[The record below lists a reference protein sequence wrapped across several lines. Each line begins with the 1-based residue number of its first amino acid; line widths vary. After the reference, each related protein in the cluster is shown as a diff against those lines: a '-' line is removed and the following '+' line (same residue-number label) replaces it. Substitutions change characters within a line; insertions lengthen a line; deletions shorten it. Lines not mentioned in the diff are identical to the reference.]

1 MCIPEC
7 NMPNAQIKLRFYRQ
21 RRGLTAAELSKRSG
35 VDKATISRIEN
46 AGRPGKRRTS
56 IGASYPAIL
65 RLAAALGI
73 TPDELAPVDLPGLP
87 TPIADT
93 GGDEP

>member
-1 MCIPEC
+1 MR
-7 NMPNAQIKLRFYRQ
+7 NAHIKLRFYRE
-21 RRGLTAAELSKRSG
+21 RRGLTATELSKRSG
-35 VDKATISRIEN
+35 VDKATISRIETG
-46 AGRPGKRRTS
+46 GRPGKRRSS
-56 IGASYPAIL
+56 IGASYPAIV

-73 TPDELAPVDLPGLP
+73 TPEELAPMDSPILPGLP

>member
-1 MCIPEC
+1 MCIHGC
-7 NMPNAQIKLRFYRQ
+7 NLPNAQIRLRFYRL
-21 RRGLTAAELSKRSG
+21 RRGLTPSELAKRSG

-46 AGRPGKRRTS
+46 AARPGKRRTT

-73 TPDELAPVDLPGLP
+73 TPEELAPVEFPGLP
-87 TPIADT
+87 DPIADT